1 MYDPVTLDQLRAFV
15 SVVEEGSFSAAAR
28 KLQRVQ
34 SAISTAM
41 ANLEAQLG
49 IALFDRRTKIA
60 RLTEAG
66 QAVLASARRVLS
78 EVDGLRRLTS
88 GMVSG
93 LEASVSLCLD
103 ALFPLPALLDVCTGF
118 SAAFPEVALR
128 IDTQVMSA
136 VSARVL
142 SGEATLGVVSPLG
155 LSPGLAR
162 QALAAIRMVPVVA
175 PTHPLAAHAAHRSRI
190 PSDKFADAVQIVL
203 SERSDKADDGVAD
216 QAVLSPR
223 TWRVADLH
231 TKHMMLRAGLGWGN
245 LPEHLVH
252 GDLQAG
258 ALVAIRP
265 EAWGDEEHTL
275 HLSAVYRSDTTFG
288 PAHRWLLGQLEV
300 LCAREVGRVGQVRAD
315 DEQARPRTGR
325 RAAPRAVKAGS
336 GKAKRQ
342 TRR

>member
-15 SVVEEGSFSAAAR
+15 TVVEQGSFSAAAR
-28 KLQRVQ
+28 KLMRVQ

-49 IALFDRRTKIA
+49 VAIWDRTTKIA
-60 RLTEAG
+60 KLTDAG
-66 QAVLASARRVLS
+66 QAVLASARRVLA
-78 EVDGLRRLTS
+78 EVDGLRRLTA
-88 GMVSG
+88 GMVGG

-103 ALFPLPALLDVCTGF
+103 ALFPLPALLDLCTGF
-118 SAAFPEVALR
+118 AEAFPEVALR

-155 LSPGLAR
+155 LVPGLER
-162 QALAAIRMVPVVA
+162 RALAAIRLVPVVGKA
-175 PTHPLAAHAAHRSRI
+175 HPLASLEGRI
-190 PSDKFADAVQIVL
+190 PSERFLEAVQIVL
-203 SERSDKADDGVAD
+203 SERSDKVDVGVAD

-231 TKHMMLRAGLGWGN
+231 TKHMMLCAGLGWGN
-245 LPEHLVH
+245 LPEHLVRD
-252 GDLQAG
+252 DLAAG
-258 ALVAIRP
+258 SLVAIRP

-300 LCAREVGRVGQVRAD
+300 LCTRELGVPLTKPNLASAEPSRASKS
-315 DEQARPRTGR
+315 RTRAKTPR
-325 RAAPRAVKAGS
+325 RAKKGRGA
-336 GKAKRQ
+336 
-342 TRR
+342 RRS